1 MKKLN
6 RKSASSPPLPLLF
19 KKICL
24 YTILPHPF
32 LVFHIA
38 PPPGEVIKIYSLPFK
53 KRGGGEEI
61 FQVLFYFLCKNCN
74 APEKSHPLLSQ
85 QPPALKI
92 EILSSTPPC
101 LKIWLD
107 AHPPPPP
114 PAGREGGGA
123 HCVKACVILVILEKN
138 NMKTIEKRWVVNA
151 NAMLARCFTDA
162 QMSWNLV
169 MDLWHFLN
177 LKMFWRC

>member
-1 MKKLN
+1 MINLEKIKWE
-6 RKSASSPPLPLLF
+6 SASSPPLPLLF
-19 KKICL
+19 KKTCL

-85 QPPALKI
+85 QPPAQKI

-107 AHPPPPP
+107 AYPPTPTPSRKG
-114 PAGREGGGA
+114 GRGCTLCEGLCNFGDIG
-123 HCVKACVILVILEKN
+123 KK
-138 NMKTIEKRWVVNA
+138 
-151 NAMLARCFTDA
+151 
-162 QMSWNLV
+162 
-169 MDLWHFLN
+169 
-177 LKMFWRC
+177 

>member
-1 MKKLN
+1 MINLEKI
-6 RKSASSPPLPLLF
+6 RQESASSPPLPLLF
-19 KKICL
+19 KKTCL

-85 QPPALKI
+85 QPPAQKI
-92 EILSSTPPC
+92 EMLSSTPPC

-107 AHPPPPP
+107 AYPPTPTPSRKG
-114 PAGREGGGA
+114 GRGCTLCEGLCNFGDIG
-123 HCVKACVILVILEKN
+123 KK
-138 NMKTIEKRWVVNA
+138 
-151 NAMLARCFTDA
+151 
-162 QMSWNLV
+162 
-169 MDLWHFLN
+169 
-177 LKMFWRC
+177 

>member
-19 KKICL
+19 KKTCL

-38 PPPGEVIKIYSLPFK
+38 SPPGEVIKIYSLRFK
-53 KRGGGEEI
+53 KGGGGEEI
-61 FQVLFYFLCKNCN
+61 FQVLFYFLCKNCS

-92 EILSSTPPC
+92 EILSSTPTC

-107 AHPPPPP
+107 AHPPTPTPSRKG
-114 PAGREGGGA
+114 GRRCTLCEGLCNFGDIG
-123 HCVKACVILVILEKN
+123 KK
-138 NMKTIEKRWVVNA
+138 
-151 NAMLARCFTDA
+151 
-162 QMSWNLV
+162 
-169 MDLWHFLN
+169 
-177 LKMFWRC
+177 